1 VTITVI
7 GVDGS
12 TVPPGATQA
21 LNDASIVVGGRRHLE
36 SHAPQWVKRIE
47 LGPLEAALTELAA
60 LTEDEG
66 PAVVLASGD
75 PGFFGVVRALRERR
89 LRVAVLPALSSVQRL
104 AARLGRSWE
113 DLAVV
118 SAHGRALR
126 PALNVCRARPSVAV
140 LTAPGAGPAEIGAG
154 LDGWRRTLVIAEN
167 LGGRGERLSTMEP
180 AAAAA
185 GSWREPN
192 LVLSLADPDA
202 VAATGWFASGEPTP
216 PAGGWA
222 LPEEDFAHRDGMVTK
237 AEVRALA
244 LARLAPRPGALVWD
258 VGAGSGAVA
267 VECGRMGAAVLAVER
282 DPVQCVR
289 IIANASAHNV
299 DLRVVEGAAPQAL
312 DGLPEPDAVFVGGG
326 GAEVIAAC
334 VAAGASRVV
343 IALTAID
350 RVAVARDA
358 LAAAG
363 YSVDGCQLSAARL
376 SGLPDGASRLSA
388 TNPVVLLWGCR

>member
-1 VTITVI
+1 MTVTVI
-7 GVDGS
+7 GVDGV
-12 TVPPGATQA
+12 TLPPGATQA

-75 PGFFGVVRALRERR
+75 PGYFGVVRALRERR
-89 LRVAVLPALSSVQRL
+89 IRVAVLPALSCVQRL
-104 AARLGRSWE
+104 AARLGRSWD

-118 SAHGRALR
+118 SAHGRSFR

-140 LTAPGAGPAEIGAG
+140 LTGPGAGPAEIGAG
-154 LDGWRRTLVIAEN
+154 LDGWRRTLVVAEN

-180 AAAAA
+180 AAAAV
-185 GSWREPN
+185 GTWREPN

-244 LARLAPRPGALVWD
+244 LARLAPRPGALIWD

-289 IIANASAHNV
+289 IIANASAHND
-299 DLRVVEGAAPQAL
+299 DLRIVERAGRRVRRWRRSRG
-312 DGLPEPDAVFVGGG
+312 DRGLRGGRRVPRG
-326 GAEVIAAC
+326 DRAC
-334 VAAGASRVV
+334 RH
-343 IALTAID
+343 
-350 RVAVARDA
+350 R
-358 LAAAG
+358 
-363 YSVDGCQLSAARL
+363 
-376 SGLPDGASRLSA
+376 P
-388 TNPVVLLWGCR
+388 GCRGPRCAGGRRVQR

>member
-1 VTITVI
+1 
-7 GVDGS
+7 
-12 TVPPGATQA
+12 
-21 LNDASIVVGGRRHLE
+21 
-36 SHAPQWVKRIE
+36 VKRIE

-75 PGFFGVVRALRERR
+75 PGYFGVVRALRERR
-89 LRVAVLPALSSVQRL
+89 IRVAVLPALSCVQRL
-104 AARLGRSWE
+104 AARLGRSWD

-118 SAHGRALR
+118 SAHGRSFR

-140 LTAPGAGPAEIGAG
+140 LTGPGAGPAEIGAG
-154 LDGWRRTLVIAEN
+154 LDGWRRTLVVAEN

-180 AAAAA
+180 AAAAV
-185 GSWREPN
+185 GTWREPN

-244 LARLAPRPGALVWD
+244 LARLAPRPGALIWD

-299 DLRVVEGAAPQAL
+299 DLRIVEGAAPQAL

-326 GAEVIAAC
+326 GAEVIEAC

-343 IALTAID
+343 IALAAID
-350 RVAVARDA
+350 RVAAARDA

-388 TNPVVLLWGCR
+388 TNPVVLLWGSR